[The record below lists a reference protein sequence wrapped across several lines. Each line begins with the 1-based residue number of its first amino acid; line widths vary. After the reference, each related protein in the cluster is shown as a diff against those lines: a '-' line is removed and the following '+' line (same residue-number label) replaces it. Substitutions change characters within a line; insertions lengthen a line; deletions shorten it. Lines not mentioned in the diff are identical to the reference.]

1 MTKHPLYLL
10 TMGRLR
16 TSFREPSTVFW
27 SFGFPILLSIAL
39 GIAFRSRPPDPVQ
52 VVVEDGPGA
61 AALQAVLEKTPNVVS
76 KLLPPEQAQRS
87 LHTGKVALCVRA
99 GPPRAYELDPQ
110 QPESRLARAIVD
122 DALQR
127 AEGRIDPTATA
138 EVHVQEQ
145 GGRYI
150 DFLVPALIGTNIM
163 SAGMWGLAYVVVE
176 TRTRRLLKRMVSTPM
191 RRSHFLLSFVLARM
205 LFLAV
210 ELPVLLIFSWLAFGV
225 VVRGSMALFLALVVL
240 GAFAFAG
247 VSVLISSRARN
258 TETVTGL
265 INVVQMPMFLL
276 SGVFFS
282 YSRFPEFLQ
291 PAIKLLPLTALLD
304 STRAVM
310 NEGAGLSAVAPQAA
324 ILAVTAVASF
334 LVGLKIFRWN

>member
-1 MTKHPLYLL
+1 MTRHPLYLL

-16 TSFREPSTVFW
+16 MSFREPSTIFW

-52 VVVEDGPGA
+52 VVVEDVPGA
-61 AALQAVLEKTPNVVS
+61 AALQQVLEKTPGVVS
-76 KLLPPEQAQRS
+76 KLQPPAQAQRS
-87 LHTGKVALCVRA
+87 LHAGKASLVVRA
-99 GPPRAYELDPQ
+99 GPPRTYEFDPQ
-110 QPESRLARAIVD
+110 QPESRLARTLVD

-127 AEGRIDPTATA
+127 AEGRQDPTATA
-138 EVHVQEQ
+138 EEHVQEQ

-150 DFLVPALIGTNIM
+150 DFLVPGLIATNVM
-163 SAGMWGLAYVVVE
+163 SAGMWGLAYVVAE
-176 TRTRRLLKRMVSTPM
+176 TRTRKLLKRMISTPM
-191 RRSHFLLSFVLARM
+191 RRGHFLLSFVLARM

-210 ELPVLLIFSWLAFGV
+210 ELPVLLVFVWLAFGV
-225 VVRGSMALFLALVVL
+225 VVRGSLPLFLALVVL

-247 VSVLISSRARN
+247 VSVLVSSRARN

-282 YSRFPEFLQ
+282 YSRFPELLQ
-291 PAIKLLPLTALLD
+291 PAIRLLPLTAMLD
-304 STRAVM
+304 SMRAVM
-310 NEGAGLSAVAPQAA
+310 NEGAGVAAVAPQML
-324 ILAVTAVASF
+324 ILAVTAVVTF
-334 LVGLKIFRWN
+334 LVGLKVFRWN